1 MERKEQIKQ
10 IMESLSLTK
19 KAVLLTRENAIK
31 INDELKAKMIDI
43 SVYEN
48 QLKEINRKTKEYSTE
63 LEKLQKEEYNS
74 FSDRTR
80 ELLKMAKEA
89 YKMQVANIKAE
100 DMKLKQIGA

>member
-1 MERKEQIKQ
+1 MGRKEQIKQ

-48 QLKEINRKTKEYSTE
+48 QLKEINRKTKEYSAE
-63 LEKLQKEEYNS
+63 LEALQKQEYNG
-74 FSDRTR
+74 FTDRTR

-89 YKMQVANIKAE
+89 YKLQVANIKAE
-100 DMKLKQIGA
+100 DMKLKQLGA

>member
-19 KAVLLTRENAIK
+19 KAVLLTRENAMK
-31 INDELKAKMIDI
+31 INKELEAKKIDI
-43 SVYEN
+43 SVYEM
-48 QLKEINRKTKEYSTE
+48 QLKEINRKTKEYSAE
-63 LEKLQKEEYNS
+63 LEKLQKEEYNG
-74 FSDRTR
+74 FTDKTK

-100 DMKLKQIGA
+100 ANKLKQIGA